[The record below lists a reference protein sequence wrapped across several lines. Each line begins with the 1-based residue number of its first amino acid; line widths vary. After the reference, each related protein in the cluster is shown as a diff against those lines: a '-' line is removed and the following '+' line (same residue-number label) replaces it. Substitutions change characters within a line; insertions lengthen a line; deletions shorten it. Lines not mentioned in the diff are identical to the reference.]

1 MCYFTYQ
8 SDLLKKKKLCPR
20 YRISYL
26 AKPPRCTISI
36 GRVVVWCHMTFTFLY
51 LPNLFS
57 SAHLLTKIMWWTIW
71 MIKKIWIIG
80 IGYVHWQINN
90 KKKIRLSVGTPY
102 SNNSEYLSSDLS
114 KPDSPFVGK
123 SCVRLL
129 GKCFNIFHFCHRLLV
144 RLHCAF
150 YSHWNFML
158 P

>member
-1 MCYFTYQ
+1 M
-8 SDLLKKKKLCPR
+8 CPR

-36 GRVVVWCHMTFTFLY
+36 GRVVGLVSYDLHLSLFTKFILKCALVDQNY
-51 LPNLFS
+51 VMDYMND
-57 SAHLLTKIMWWTIW
+57 
-71 MIKKIWIIG
+71 KKIWIIG

-150 YSHWNFML
+150 YSHWNLML